1 MAKKLYK
8 KEIYKTKEE
17 WLNARGFGGSSASAI
32 LGCNP
37 WMTILDLY
45 KAVISKKKE
54 VSTTDQSNEAMQYG
68 TRCEPLMREL
78 YSLDYETLYKVH
90 KPYKYEMYRRTDKPY
105 LTATPDGLL
114 LSKVDDKKMIWECKT
129 HDIRNRADDEM
140 WKDNIPQN
148 YFIQC
153 LHYLVVMKDYDGVIL
168 NAKLRYFDYY
178 NSDGKKLLYQKIIY
192 HIIWRSEVI
201 DQIEY
206 LEKKETE
213 FWENNIQKKIMPQLT
228 IKF

>member
-17 WLNARGFGGSSASAI
+17 WLDARGFGGSSASAI
-32 LGCNP
+32 LGFNP

-45 KAVISKKKE
+45 KAIVSKKKE
-54 VSTTDQSNEAMQYG
+54 NSTTDQSNESMQYG
-68 TRCEPLMREL
+68 TRCESIVRDL
-78 YSLDYETLYKVH
+78 YSLDYESTYKVH
-90 KPYKYEMYRRTDKPY
+90 KPYKFEMYRRIDKPY

-114 LSKVDDKKMIWECKT
+114 LSKVDGKKLIWECKT
-129 HDIRNRADDEM
+129 HDIKNRTDDEM
-140 WKDNIPQN
+140 WANSIPQN

-153 LHYLVVMKDYDGVIL
+153 LHYLVVMQDYDGVIL
-168 NAKLRYFDYY
+168 NAKLRYFNYY

-192 HIIWRSEVI
+192 HTIWRSEVL

-213 FWENNIQKKIMPQLT
+213 FWENNIQKKIMPQII

>member
-1 MAKKLYK
+1 MKKIYK
-8 KEIYKTKEE
+8 KEIYKTKED

-32 LGCNP
+32 LDVNP
-37 WMTILDLY
+37 WMTKLELFKKIVY
-45 KAVISKKKE
+45 KKE
-54 VSTTDQSNEAMQYG
+54 ISTDQSNETMHYG

-78 YSLDYETLYKVH
+78 YKLDYESSYTVH
-90 KPYKYEMYRRTDKPY
+90 KPFRFEMYRRRDKPY

-114 LSKVDDKKMIWECKT
+114 FSVTDDKKLIWECKT
-129 HDIRNRADDEM
+129 HDIRNKADDEM
-140 WKDNIPQN
+140 WKDQIPQN
-148 YFIQC
+148 YYIQC
-153 LHYLVVMKDYDGVIL
+153 LHYLVVMKDFDGVIL

-192 HIIWRSEVI
+192 HTIWRSEVL

-213 FWENNIQKKIMPQLT
+213 FWENNIQKKIMPQIT